1 MPDKHP
7 LSVAELTE
15 LPTDSWVNDGFTAV
29 IRSIERKVS
38 KANKPF
44 WKCKLAD
51 TTGSATV
58 GMTLFVSPKFNEG
71 DQVDF
76 LGSGIKFKNGTQYGP
91 EVSVGDKAEIHVVG
105 KSVHAPEQA
114 ARAAVGAPAV
124 NGTPQPVNGQ
134 TVGMAMK
141 LATDLLIEGGDSIAL
156 DTQAY
161 WQRIHAIASHI
172 IRVSRALEAGKLTP
186 ASWAKPD
193 PAPAPQPVRQPA
205 PKPQPGPDGSAFPV
219 GQGADED
226 AF

>member
-1 MPDKHP
+1 MLTVSDLLKQAPDSYVEGGFQAVVRSTEPAQGKRPPKAILADSTGAATIKATLWGRPRLDVGHVYVFAGKGIK
-7 LSVAELTE
+7 LSVY
-15 LPTDSWVNDGFTAV
+15 
-29 IRSIERKVS
+29 
-38 KANKPF
+38 
-44 WKCKLAD
+44 
-51 TTGSATV
+51 
-58 GMTLFVSPKFNEG
+58 
-71 DQVDF
+71 Q
-76 LGSGIKFKNGTQYGP
+76 GTN
-91 EVSVGDKAEIHVVG
+91 EVSIGDKATIDAVG
-105 KSVHAPEQA
+105 ASVHAPEQA
-114 ARAAVGAPAV
+114 QRAAAGAPSV

-141 LATDLLIEGGDSIAL
+141 LATDLLIESGDSIAL

-161 WQRIHAIASHI
+161 WQHVHAVASHI